1 MLDSCLLKI
10 FSIWFNSKLMILESF
25 EFLTPKA
32 CEYIICLTVIN
43 AKEKSKAEWWEM
55 GMLTA
60 VAFLYKMFKEGLS
73 EEITFGQR
81 SLVANLWE
89 EYFRQREYRVQNPLC
104 RRVLG
109 LLNKWRGESVSVAK
123 WLQETCG
130 PTCMWGIRLQRHLWG
145 PCLLFCVIWERLWV
159 FLNRHEKTWLHI

>member
-1 MLDSCLLKI
+1 MLRRKVKQDDGK
-10 FSIWFNSKLMILESF
+10 
-25 EFLTPKA
+25 
-32 CEYIICLTVIN
+32 
-43 AKEKSKAEWWEM
+43 M

-104 RRVLG
+104 RKVLG
-109 LLNKWRGESVSVAK
+109 LLNK
-123 WLQETCG
+123 
-130 PTCMWGIRLQRHLWG
+130 
-145 PCLLFCVIWERLWV
+145 
-159 FLNRHEKTWLHI
+159 